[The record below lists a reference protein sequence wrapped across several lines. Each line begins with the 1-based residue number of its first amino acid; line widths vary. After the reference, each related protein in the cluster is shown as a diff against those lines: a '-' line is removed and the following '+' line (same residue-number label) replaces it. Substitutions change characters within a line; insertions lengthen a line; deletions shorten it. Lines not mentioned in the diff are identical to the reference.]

1 MRHPAIVLASFLTMA
16 VACGGSKSPTT
27 PTSPTNP
34 STSNP
39 TRVISLAG
47 SLSFGDVAVGATKE
61 ATLTVSN
68 SGTAPLSFTGLT
80 ITGGLG
86 PHFAASPTSGQ
97 VPAGGSVPVLV
108 RFQPQSSGTFTGT
121 LSVTA
126 DHTSGSNAIAISGA
140 GVAQP
145 VAVFGVVSDANTNRP
160 VADVTVSAANGPST
174 RTDGNGYY
182 HLAPVP
188 GGSVTLSYSA
198 SGYNGQTNAVSV
210 NADTRRDVRLVPYWR
225 ASGVGDTVFDMPTSV
240 RRVRIK
246 GYYPSRSSNFVVK
259 IAGRLVV
266 NELLGTA
273 WPGGQRYEGLFT
285 TTGGLV
291 EITISRDVQW
301 EFIQE
306 Q

>member
-1 MRHPAIVLASFLTMA
+1 MRHPAVVLASFLIMA

-27 PTSPTNP
+27 PTSP

-47 SLSFGDVAVGATKE
+47 SLAFGDVTVGTTKE
-61 ATLTVSN
+61 STLTVSN

-86 PHFAASPTSGQ
+86 THFAASPTSGQ
-97 VPAGGSVPVLV
+97 VPAGGNVPVLV

-121 LSVTA
+121 LTVTA
-126 DHTSGSNAIAISGA
+126 DHTSGTNTIAISGA

-145 VAVFGVVSDANTNRP
+145 VAVFGVVTDANTNRP
-160 VADVTVSAANGPST
+160 VPEVTVSASNGPTT

-198 SGYNGQTNAVSV
+198 SGYNGQTTAVSV
-210 NADTRRDVRLVPYWR
+210 TADTRRDVRLVPYWR
-225 ASGVGDTVFDMPTSV
+225 ASGVGDTDRGVGLQALTGAGEREGQVDQRGEQHQSG
-240 RRVRIK
+240 RVDD
-246 GYYPSRSSNFVVK
+246 V
-259 IAGRLVV
+259 
-266 NELLGTA
+266 
-273 WPGGQRYEGLFT
+273 GL
-285 TTGGLV
+285 
-291 EITISRDVQW
+291 QK
-301 EFIQE
+301 
-306 Q
+306 

>member
-1 MRHPAIVLASFLTMA
+1 MRHPAIVLASFVAITMA
-16 VACGGSKSPTT
+16 VACGGSKSATT
-27 PTSPTNP
+27 PTSPT
-34 STSNP
+34 TSNP

-47 SLSFGDVAVGATKE
+47 SLAFGEVPLGATKE

-68 SGTAPLSFTGLT
+68 SGSAPLSFTGLT
-80 ITGGLG
+80 ISSGLVS
-86 PHFAASPTSGQ
+86 HFAASPTSGQ
-97 VPAGGSVPVLV
+97 VPAGGSTPILV
-108 RFQPQSSGTFTGT
+108 RFQPQSSGAFNGT

-126 DHTSGSNAIAISGA
+126 DHTSGTNTIAISGT
-140 GVAQP
+140 GVAPP
-145 VAVFGVVSDANTNRP
+145 VAVFGVVADANTSRGI
-160 VADVTVSAANGPST
+160 VDVTVSAANGPTT

-188 GGSVTLSYSA
+188 GGTVTLSYSA
-198 SGYNGQTNAVSV
+198 SGYNAQTSTVSV
-210 NADTRRDVRLVPYWR
+210 TTDTRRDVKLVPFWR

-246 GYYPSRSSNFVVK
+246 GYYPSRSSNFVVR